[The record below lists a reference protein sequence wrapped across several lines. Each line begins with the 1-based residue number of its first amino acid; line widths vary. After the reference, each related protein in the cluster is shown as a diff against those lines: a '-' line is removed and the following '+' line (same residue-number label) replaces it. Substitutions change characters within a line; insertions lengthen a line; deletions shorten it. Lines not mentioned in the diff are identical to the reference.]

1 MEAIIWFVTLLLIF
15 GVVMFT
21 PLNTIILRYLYK
33 NERISPSSS
42 TAQNNV
48 TLYNEYNGMKY
59 APVSVEPI
67 GDDEFAI
74 RVESRE
80 APYRETV
87 LTVKREQF
95 KHDPIKVCETG
106 MPNYRIVQREL
117 VDPNFGINDELTC
130 DPTYTKEELQDISRV
145 NFQRITELEG
155 ELSNEKATIQEQVRD
170 IMEHTTR
177 YNNSMYRGEHK

>member
-15 GVVMFT
+15 AIVMFT

-33 NERISPSSS
+33 NERISPASS
-42 TAQNNV
+42 TARNNV
-48 TLYNEYNGMKY
+48 TIYNEYNGIKY

-74 RVESRE
+74 RVESLD

-87 LTVKREQF
+87 LTVIPEQF

-106 MPNYRIVQREL
+106 MPYYRLIKREFIDQNIG
-117 VDPNFGINDELTC
+117 VNDEHAC
-130 DPTYTKEELQDISRV
+130 DPTYTKDELQDMSKA
-145 NFQRITELEG
+145 NFQKITELEG
-155 ELSNEKATIQEQVRD
+155 ELSNEKATKQEQIRD

-177 YNNSMYRGEHK
+177 YNNSTYKGDYK